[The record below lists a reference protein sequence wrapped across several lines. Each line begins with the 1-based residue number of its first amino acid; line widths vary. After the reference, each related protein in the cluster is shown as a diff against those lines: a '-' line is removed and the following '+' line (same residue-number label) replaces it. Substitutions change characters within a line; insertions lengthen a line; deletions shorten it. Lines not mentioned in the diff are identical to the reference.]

1 MSFSIQIIY
10 AKLNN
15 MAGRQTKKEVSGKF
29 CTETWKASS
38 LAALPWIANSC
49 YSLKLANAEAQGLFG
64 FVFFPGYS
72 QCCAS
77 GKLTGNTTC
86 LLPLFS
92 LAEPHTVVKSMHR
105 TPRGIAMQA
114 GHKRNT
120 HTQGSVAQ
128 GWCQA
133 GVAAHR
139 PSDTDTA
146 PRAGDTC
153 SLRLSVP
160 TNHSTELLAAW
171 TGASLDK
178 HVDKEKDSVPFSRQ
192 GEGNKLLVQVLYKAL
207 LKNCP
212 TSPGKAEK
220 PDTYEE
226 LDPSTLFFQQLYFEI
241 SCSAKD
247 MLYFL
252 NVNEYI
258 NILPSCPCLTKCHLL
273 ASTIDYSLWFSI
285 FDNIFCISD
294 YLI

>member
-1 MSFSIQIIY
+1 MSFPIQIIY

-77 GKLTGNTTC
+77 GKLTGNTTS

-120 HTQGSVAQ
+120 HTAQ
-128 GWCQA
+128 S
-133 GVAAHR
+133 H
-139 PSDTDTA
+139 
-146 PRAGDTC
+146 RAGARLV
-153 SLRLSVP
+153 SLP
-160 TNHSTELLAAW
+160 TDRVTPTLHPEQGTPAPCACQSPPTAALNCLQPEQEL
-171 TGASLDK
+171 
-178 HVDKEKDSVPFSRQ
+178 P
-192 GEGNKLLVQVLYKAL
+192 
-207 LKNCP
+207 
-212 TSPGKAEK
+212 
-220 PDTYEE
+220 
-226 LDPSTLFFQQLYFEI
+226 
-241 SCSAKD
+241 
-247 MLYFL
+247 
-252 NVNEYI
+252 
-258 NILPSCPCLTKCHLL
+258 
-273 ASTIDYSLWFSI
+273 
-285 FDNIFCISD
+285 
-294 YLI
+294 